1 MPLPEVVWFHPVHV
15 QSQENSAASSE
26 LFRPWTSNDPPSSSR
41 LTDLQNLLCS
51 VEAGQKLSI
60 LPLSQAKADGH
71 VNHSLA
77 CARPPGQNLS
87 LTRNDVVISD
97 KESSTEVKIP
107 LMLSDVVHIKVKTA
121 KDRKDPCRLQCLV
134 AIAPRAKDGEELD
147 QKEPLLGD
155 VWLLYI
161 GASSS
166 ADVLQLL
173 FEFGHRGAL
182 RWDLDDF
189 FNLSKEALGTGG
201 CGKVYLGVRKQS
213 QSKPCIQS
221 PCESSL
227 EDEVAIKILRKS
239 VMTKDLASVKTE
251 LEMLRLLQG
260 HPNTTRLFG
269 VFCLTGSAPDDSDD
283 EDEGQRKL
291 IERWAI
297 VTELCKDGDFFE
309 FLATYGALPVDACFE
324 FACGI
329 LSALVF
335 LHNLRVVHRDVKAE
349 NILLGEMAR
358 PILADYGMCA
368 SLDDERAMKQIVGSP
383 GYAAPELVMGR
394 QYNEKVD
401 VFSLGVVLYF
411 ALSNKL
417 PFAASDAQKV
427 LRLTV
432 QCKIKFA
439 QQDFGS
445 VRGSMMSLLKAFLAK
460 EPELRPSAK
469 KAFMASWAAAP
480 EGLRGLQNMQA
491 AYKALPEILG
501 QQQPQQQQQQQK
513 YHQKQQESN
522 HRSPKLQPQQEHRE
536 PSGQKTTFHV
546 TVEQGCVEQA
556 GTVQPPSLPPPR
568 HIDVVENGHTMTQ
581 NSSICILPPN
591 TSPSTL
597 ILPPVATSKSAFIRP
612 AVASTLIQDEA
623 GGNNGSKS
631 EQESHRTASM
641 SSRFFKMV
649 SRAVSSLRKDV
660 DPSTASMAN
669 RSQGSSLLMID
680 KSAQQEAAKGA
691 DKDMSM
697 SGSIMSV
704 VPATASTGT
713 PASSS
718 SARMRNL
725 APLKPTAAPEGGLV
739 VKPSPPQ
746 VPRTKAAP
754 RPKKASTQK
763 GQNS

>member
-1 MPLPEVVWFHPVHV
+1 MPLPEVVWLHPVHV
-15 QSQENSAASSE
+15 QSQENSAGSSE
-26 LFRPWTSNDPPSSSR
+26 IFLPWSSNDPPSSSSR
-41 LTDLQNLLCS
+41 LADLQNLLAS
-51 VEAGQKLSI
+51 AEAGQKLCT
-60 LPLSQAKADGH
+60 LPLSKVKADGQ
-71 VNHSLA
+71 VGQSVA
-77 CARPPGQNLS
+77 CVRRPGQKLS

-97 KESSTEVKIP
+97 KAISTEVKIP
-107 LMLSDVVHIKVKTA
+107 LMLSDVVHIKVKTG
-121 KDRKDPCRLQCLV
+121 KEKKDPDRLQYLI
-134 AIAPRAKDGEELD
+134 AIAPRAKDGQEHD
-147 QKEPLLGD
+147 QKEPVLGD
-155 VWLLYI
+155 VWLLCI
-161 GASSS
+161 GASST

-173 FEFGHRGAL
+173 FEFGHRGGL

-189 FNLSKEALGTGG
+189 FNLSKEPLGTGG
-201 CGKVYLGVRKQS
+201 CGKVYLGVRKKS
-213 QSKPCIQS
+213 QSKPAIQS
-221 PCESSL
+221 PCETSL
-227 EDEVAIKILRKS
+227 EEEVAIKILRKS
-239 VMTKDLASVKTE
+239 VMTKDLDSVKTE
-251 LEMLRLLQG
+251 LEMLRQLQG

-269 VFCLTGSAPDDSDD
+269 VFSLTGSAPDDSDD
-283 EDEGQRKL
+283 EDEGHKKL

-335 LHNLRVVHRDVKAE
+335 LHHLRVVHRDVKAE

-432 QCKIKFA
+432 QCKIKFS

-501 QQQPQQQQQQQK
+501 QQQPQQQQRQQQ
-513 YHQKQQESN
+513 QSN
-522 HRSPKLQPQQEHRE
+522 QGAKPKVQPQQAQPE
-536 PSGQKTTFHV
+536 PSGQKASSNV
-546 TVEQGCVEQA
+546 TAEQDCVEQA
-556 GTVQPPSLPPPR
+556 RTVQPPTLPPPR
-568 HIDVVENGHTMTQ
+568 DIDVVENGHMVTQ

-597 ILPPVATSKSAFIRP
+597 TLPPVPTSKSAFTGH
-612 AVASTLIQDEA
+612 AAASTLMQDKA
-623 GGNNGSKS
+623 GGSKSSKS
-631 EQESHRTASM
+631 EQQPPRTASM

-649 SRAVSSLRKDV
+649 NRAVSSLRRDV

-669 RSQGSSLLMID
+669 RSQGSSLLIID
-680 KSAQQEAAKGA
+680 ESAKKETAKEA

-704 VPATASTGT
+704 VPATANTGT

-718 SARMRNL
+718 SGRMRNL
-725 APLKPTAAPEGGLV
+725 APLKPTIATEGGQV

-746 VPRTKAAP
+746 VPRTNAAP
-754 RPKKASTQK
+754 RPRKASAQK
-763 GQNS
+763 GQSS